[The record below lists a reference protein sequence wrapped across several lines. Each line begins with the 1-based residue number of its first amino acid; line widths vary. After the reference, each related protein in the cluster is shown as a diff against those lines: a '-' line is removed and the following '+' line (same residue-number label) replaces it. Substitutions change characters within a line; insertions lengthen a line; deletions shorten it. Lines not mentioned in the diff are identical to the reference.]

1 MQGKELMVT
10 VVLSRRGVDDDDDD
24 DGVIDSRS
32 LSPA

>member
-10 VVLSRRGVDDDDDD
+10 VVLSRRGVDDDDD
-24 DGVIDSRS
+24 GVIDSRS

>member
-24 DGVIDSRS
+24 GVIDSRS